1 MQKRDFNSWFAT
13 FKHSISDYKYYIDF
27 AKVIKNVNQY
37 KVELNILNSL
47 IGEEDIERR
56 FEELVVDYPKALAC
70 IPILLAVRAK
80 EISVL
85 DNSEL
90 LQYRFDKL
98 NYSVAQYKHFM
109 RQTGLFNLL
118 QKHLINNLCDYVTG
132 VEAGLDSNGRKNRG
146 GHLMEDL
153 VESYLK
159 EAGLEYYKE
168 MYLEEIT
175 FKWNIDLSVI
185 SNEGKTKKRF
195 DFVIKTDSVVYAS
208 ETNFYSSGGSKLNET
223 ARSYKLIAEKTRNIP
238 GFEFVWFT
246 DGNGWMSARN
256 NLRETFEVLKHLY
269 NIEDLRHGILTS
281 FK

>member
-1 MQKRDFNSWFAT
+1 MQHRDFNSWFAT

-27 AKVIKNVNQY
+27 AKVINNVNQH
-37 KVELNILNSL
+37 KIELHILNSL
-47 IGEEDIERR
+47 IGEENIEQR
-56 FEELVVDYPKALAC
+56 FEEILTEYPKTLAC

-85 DNSEL
+85 DHSEL

-98 NYSVAQYKHFM
+98 NYSIAQYKHFM
-109 RQTGLFNLL
+109 RETGLFALL

-146 GHLMEDL
+146 GHLMENL
-153 VESYLK
+153 VESYLQ
-159 EAGLEYYKE
+159 ETGLEYYKE

-175 FKWNIDLSVI
+175 SRWNINLSVI

-195 DFVIKTDSVVYAS
+195 DFVIKTDKLIYAA

-223 ARSYKLIAEKTRNIP
+223 ARSYKLIAEKTKNID
-238 GFEFVWFT
+238 GFKFVWFT
-246 DGNGWMSARN
+246 DGNGWISARN
-256 NLRETFEVLKHLY
+256 NLL
-269 NIEDLRHGILTS
+269 LRR
-281 FK
+281 